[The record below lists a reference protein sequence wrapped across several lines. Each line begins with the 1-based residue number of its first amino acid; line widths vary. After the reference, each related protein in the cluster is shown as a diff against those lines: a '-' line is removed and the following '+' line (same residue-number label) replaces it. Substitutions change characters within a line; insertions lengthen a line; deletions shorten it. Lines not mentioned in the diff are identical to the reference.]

1 MKKKSN
7 LNWWKWSFLILLA
20 FNLAFLSVIGSRLI
34 QVREPDSELISDKKI
49 SNVKAGTVTTNKEQL
64 NKTVASYLKDYQT
77 KKMRYKVHIM
87 SSSIL
92 FEGTYKLLGYE
103 VPLYIYFQ
111 PHRLE
116 NGAIQ
121 LQVTSFSVGTL
132 SLPEKE
138 VLQYLKSAYQLP
150 KFVNVVPKKSAIIV
164 NVQKLENDAK
174 VYLKAK
180 KIDLVKDEISF
191 DIYKK

>member
-1 MKKKSN
+1 M
-7 LNWWKWSFLILLA
+7 ILLA